1 MTEERWHEIKRM
13 LGYRVITLRIEQGF
27 NQKELADRA
36 GISRA
41 NVSHVERGHHA
52 PNLATLVC
60 IARGLGITANELIEG
75 IC

>member
-1 MTEERWHEIKRM
+1 MTEEKWRAIKQM
-13 LGYRVITLRIEQGF
+13 LGYRVITLRIESGLSQE
-27 NQKELADRA
+27 ELADRA